1 MAETAEEAWK
11 EYRKRGEAVETF
23 EEFKARWEARQ
34 KHPIYQG
41 DNYVHPIARRERGE
55 DY

>member
-23 EEFKARWEARQ
+23 EEFKARWEKQRDR
-34 KHPIYQG
+34 
-41 DNYVHPIARRERGE
+41 DNSRERTS
-55 DY
+55 DKF